1 MTTPESVPVIA
12 IDGPVGS
19 GKGTVAR
26 RVASEIGFRLL
37 DSGALYRVLALAAR
51 TRGVSL
57 DDGETLARVARNLA
71 VAFVPG
77 DAVNPVYIR
86 LDDVDITDEIRTE
99 QCGNDASRISVRS
112 EVRDALLER
121 QHAFRRPP
129 GLVADGRDMGSVV
142 FPDACVKIF
151 LTATA
156 RTRADRRHKQLMAKG
171 IDVSVTRLSRE
182 MAERDRRDR
191 ERTVAPL
198 KPAKDAV
205 VVDTTGLDV
214 DTVVARVLE
223 IARSRMVWPSSG
235 EQDSG
240 ACFVRSAPVRETT

>member
-1 MTTPESVPVIA
+1 MPAREVVPVIA

-19 GKGTVAR
+19 GKGTVSR
-26 RVASEIGFRLL
+26 RVASALGFRLL

-51 TRGVSL
+51 ARGVSL
-57 DDGETLARVARNLA
+57 DDGETLARVARGLEI
-71 VAFVPG
+71 AFVPG
-77 DAVNPVYIR
+77 DAVNPVYTR
-86 LDDVDITDEIRTE
+86 LDGVDVTDEIRAE
-99 QCGNDASRISVRS
+99 GCGNDASRVSARS

-121 QHAFRRPP
+121 QHEFRRPP
-129 GLVADGRDMGSVV
+129 GLVADGRDMGCVV
-142 FPDACVKIF
+142 FPDASVKVF

-156 RTRADRRHKQLMAKG
+156 RTRAERRHKQLMAKG

-198 KPAKDAV
+198 KPAEDAV

-214 DTVVARVLE
+214 DAVVARVLD
-223 IARSRMVWPSSG
+223 IARPRMTPTSSD
-235 EQDSG
+235 E
-240 ACFVRSAPVRETT
+240 

>member
-1 MTTPESVPVIA
+1 MPATETVPVIA

-19 GKGTVAR
+19 GKGTVSHR
-26 RVASEIGFRLL
+26 IASDLGFRLL

-51 TRGVSL
+51 MREISL
-57 DDGETLARVARNLA
+57 DGGTTLARLARTLDID
-71 VAFVPG
+71 FVSG
-77 DAVNPVYIR
+77 DAANPVR
-86 LDDVDITDEIRTE
+86 TLLDGVDVTGEIRTE
-99 QCGNDASRISVRS
+99 QCGNDASRVSARP
-112 EVRDALLER
+112 EVRDALLVR
-121 QHAFRRPP
+121 QHGFRRPP

-142 FPDACVKIF
+142 FPDASAKVF

-156 RTRADRRHKQLMAKG
+156 RARAERRHKQLMAKG

-191 ERTVAPL
+191 ERAIAPL
-198 KPAKDAV
+198 KPAEDAV

-223 IARSRMVWPSSG
+223 IARLRITAASSR
-235 EQDSG
+235 E
-240 ACFVRSAPVRETT
+240 

>member
-1 MTTPESVPVIA
+1 MPASKIVPVIA

-19 GKGTVAR
+19 GKGTVSR
-26 RVASEIGFRLL
+26 RVASALGFRLL

-51 TRGVSL
+51 ARGVSL
-57 DDGETLARVARNLA
+57 DDGEALARVANGLEI
-71 VAFVPG
+71 AFAPG
-77 DAVNPVYIR
+77 DAANPVYTR
-86 LDDVDITDEIRTE
+86 LDGVDVTDEIRTE
-99 QCGNDASRISVRS
+99 RCGEDASRVSARS
-112 EVRDALLER
+112 EVRAALLDR

-142 FPDACVKIF
+142 FPDAPVKVF

-156 RTRADRRHKQLMAKG
+156 PTRAERRHKQLMAKG

-182 MAERDRRDR
+182 MVERDRRDR

-198 KPAKDAV
+198 KPAEDAV

-214 DTVVARVLE
+214 DTAVARVLE
-223 IARSRMVWPSSG
+223 IAWSRMTPESLG
-235 EQDSG
+235 E
-240 ACFVRSAPVRETT
+240 